1 MKHTLA
7 LIAAAAALATSAAHA
22 APVFVSNTK
31 VVPDAQI
38 ADFEGFD
45 GLITGGPVSV
55 APGVT
60 FTGDNDSVVGA
71 FIAELGANGLWG
83 IDNKFVASTTPGGTL
98 TFTFDGTTRAVVGLV
113 NHYAEFFGTGSVTV
127 SAFGVSN
134 NLLESFSHTLISGP
148 DSLNEGFYLGFVRAT
163 ADIRSISFSGNAV
176 VVDNLTFTTPVP
188 EPTSLALAVAGL
200 AAVGLVARRRRG

>member
-22 APVFVSNTK
+22 APVILSNANL
-31 VVPDAQI
+31 VPDAQI
-38 ADFEGFD
+38 ADFEAFE

>member
-83 IDNKFVASTTPGGTL
+83 IDNKFVASTNPGTL

>member
-113 NHYAEFFGTGSVTV
+113 NHYAAFFGTGSVTV

>member
-71 FIAELGANGLWG
+71 FIADLGANGLWG
-83 IDNKFVASTTPGGTL
+83 IDNKFVASTNPGTL

-148 DSLNEGFYLGFVRAT
+148 DSLNEGFYLGFVRAN
-163 ADIRSISFSGNAV
+163 ADIRSISFSGSGV

>member
-1 MKHTLA
+1 MKHTFA

-22 APVFVSNTK
+22 APVILSNTNL
-31 VVPDAQI
+31 VPDAQI
-38 ADFEGFD
+38 VDFEGFD

-71 FIAELGANGLWG
+71 FIADLGANGLWG
-83 IDNKFVASTTPGGTL
+83 IDNKFVASTNPGTL

-127 SAFGVSN
+127 SAFGASN
-134 NLLESFSHTLISGP
+134 NLLESFNHTLISGP
-148 DSLNEGFYLGFVRAT
+148 DSMNEGFYLGFVRAT
-163 ADIRSISFSGNAV
+163 ADIRSISFSGNGV

-188 EPTSLALAVAGL
+188 EPTTLALAVAGL

>member
-163 ADIRSISFSGNAV
+163 ADIRSISFSGNGV

>member
-71 FIAELGANGLWG
+71 FIADLGANGLWG

-148 DSLNEGFYLGFVRAT
+148 DSLNEGFYLGFVRAS

>member
-22 APVFVSNTK
+22 APVILSNANL
-31 VVPDAQI
+31 VPDAQI

-60 FTGDNDSVVGA
+60 FNGDNDSVVGA
-71 FIAELGANGLWG
+71 FIADLGANGLWG
-83 IDNKFVASTTPGGTL
+83 IDNKFVASTNPGTL

-148 DSLNEGFYLGFVRAT
+148 DSLNGGFYLGFVRAN
-163 ADIRSISFSGNAV
+163 ADIRSISFSGNGV

>member
-7 LIAAAAALATSAAHA
+7 LIAAAAALATSAGHA

-71 FIAELGANGLWG
+71 FIADLGANGLWG
-83 IDNKFVASTTPGGTL
+83 IDNKFVASTNPGTL
-98 TFTFDGTTRAVVGLV
+98 TFTFDGTTRAVVGLL